1 MSFRSAVPFLL
12 IPCLASPALAGCTS
26 QNQDIAN
33 ALADIAPA
41 GGFSRP
47 IKTVYFAPGSAR
59 LTTEARQII
68 RAFAAIVI
76 AEHVTTVR
84 VTGHADT
91 LGSTDKNERLS
102 QRRALMVAA
111 ALVEYGVPRE
121 NIMVDWTGESDPPI
135 PTSNE
140 TPEAANRAVTMRT

>member
-1 MSFRSAVPFLL
+1 MSFRSAVQFLL
-12 IPCLASPALAGCTS
+12 IPCLASPAVAGCTN

-41 GGFSRP
+41 GGVSRP
-47 IKTVYFAPGSAR
+47 IETVYFTLGGAQ
-59 LTTEARQII
+59 LTTEARRTI
-68 RAFAAIVI
+68 RVFAATVI
-76 AEHVTTVR
+76 AEHLTTVR

-91 LGSTDKNERLS
+91 LGSTDENKRLS
-102 QRRALMVAA
+102 QRRALAVAA
-111 ALVEYGVPRE
+111 ALVEYGIPRE
-121 NIMVDWTGESDPPI
+121 HIMIDWTGESDLPI

>member
-1 MSFRSAVPFLL
+1 MSFRSTVEFLL
-12 IPCLASPALAGCTS
+12 IPCLASLALAGCTN
-26 QNQDIAN
+26 QNRDIAN
-33 ALADIAPA
+33 VLADIAPA

-59 LTTEARQII
+59 LTTETRQII
-68 RAFAAIVI
+68 RDFAATVI
-76 AEHVTTVR
+76 AEHLTTVR

-91 LGSTDKNERLS
+91 IGSPDENERLS

-121 NIMVDWTGESDPPI
+121 RIMVDWTWSEPPI

-140 TPEAANRAVTMRT
+140 TPEAANRTVTMRT